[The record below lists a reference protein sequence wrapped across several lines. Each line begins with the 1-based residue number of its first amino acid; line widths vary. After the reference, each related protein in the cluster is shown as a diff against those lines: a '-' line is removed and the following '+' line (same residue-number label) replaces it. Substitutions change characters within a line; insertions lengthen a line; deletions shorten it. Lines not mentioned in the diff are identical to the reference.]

1 MVSLILI
8 QVIDIN
14 IYIYIK
20 NLENSTSDKV
30 KNQNLLS
37 MGTRESQCTCASYR
51 HAKNQFLRGIRS

>member
-37 MGTRESQCTCASYR
+37 MGTRE
-51 HAKNQFLRGIRS
+51 